1 MMKNDLQHT
10 LFNAIHQISGYAGL
24 LHTHP
29 DNVNEYADIIEKNAR
44 LLERIAQELF
54 QTNHTNAPVPSIHF
68 DADIII
74 RKKILIVDDMT
85 ENREIL
91 REIFLTLQ
99 CDVESV
105 ANGHDALRKA
115 ELFLPDIICM
125 DILMPGMD
133 GYETAEALRNAGSSA
148 ILIAISALKEDVSK
162 NNFFDAWLSKPFTA
176 DQIISLLSSQLL
188 SKTKKENSTIDLS
201 PIHDEMRRKLI
212 DALDKGAL
220 SRLELLVN
228 TLENGSCKKWLNDQL
243 SEMEFETIRSNLI
256 VTHSSDTLMT

>member
-1 MMKNDLQHT
+1 MKNDLQHT

-148 ILIAISALKEDVSK
+148 ILIAISALKEDINK
-162 NNFFDAWLSKPFTA
+162 NVFDAWLSKPFTSE
-176 DQIISLLSSQLL
+176 QIISLLSSKILI
-188 SKTKKENSTIDLS
+188 KNKKISATVDLS
-201 PIHDEMRRKLI
+201 TLDDEFRRKFM

-220 SRLELLVN
+220 SRMEFLIN
-228 TLENGSCKKWLNDQL
+228 TLEKGSAEQWLNERLAELD
-243 SEMEFETIRSNLI
+243 FEAIRSSIASPYEIELN
-256 VTHSSDTLMT
+256 